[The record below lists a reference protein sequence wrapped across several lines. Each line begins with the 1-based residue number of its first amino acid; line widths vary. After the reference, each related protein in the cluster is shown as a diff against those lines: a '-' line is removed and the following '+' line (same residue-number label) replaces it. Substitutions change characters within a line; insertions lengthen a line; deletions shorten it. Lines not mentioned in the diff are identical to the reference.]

1 MTSFAAEPK
10 FWSDAKKSQITV
22 TQAAVFHRP
31 AYAVAL
37 AQQLLHPGPLDQ
49 GLRSGVFLSGIRRI
63 GKTTFI
69 RQDFVPALL
78 DLGAL
83 VLYVDLWM
91 DRSRPPMALLQEAVR
106 AAASELE
113 QPASALMQKLRR
125 VKGVNFGAAGI
136 SLGVQLDGLGTP
148 AGATLADVFV
158 ELVRKAQ
165 GDVVLVID
173 EVQQAVA
180 SQDGQDMLFALKAA
194 RDKVNTATDLPG
206 RLLIVGTGS
215 HKSLVTDMATR
226 RSQAFAG
233 AHTASFEPL
242 GTDYVEWFLKRVEA
256 AGLAVPSAQAAFAG
270 FRDMG
275 SRPEELTKAVRQF
288 QDEVAAGRGAH
299 ADTAFATIC
308 ATLATAAAELE
319 IQAIEDAGELATLV
333 FSRIAAGQVRGLY
346 AAETLA
352 SFSESLGREMG
363 ANDMTPA
370 IDKLVA
376 ANLII
381 RKGHGSFDI
390 ADPFV
395 KQVWLRHRQLHQS
408 LMDDAAQPGDRK

>member
-1 MTSFAAEPK
+1 MTEEL
-10 FWSDAKKSQITV
+10 
-22 TQAAVFHRP
+22 VFHRP
-31 AYAVAL
+31 SYAQAL
-37 AQQLLHPGPLDQ
+37 AQQLLKPGPLDQ

-78 DLGAL
+78 DHGAL
-83 VLYVDLWM
+83 VLYVDLWT
-91 DRSRPPMALLQEAVR
+91 DRSRPPMALMQEAVR

-113 QPASALMQKLRR
+113 QPASTLLQKLRR

-136 SLGVQLDGLGTP
+136 SSGVQLDGLGTP
-148 AGATLADVFV
+148 DGVTLAEVFV
-158 ELVRKAQ
+158 ELARKAQ

-173 EVQQAVA
+173 EVQQAMA

-194 RDKVNTATDLPG
+194 RDRVNTATDLPG

-242 GTDYVEWFLKRVEA
+242 GKDYVEWFLNRVAA
-256 AGLAVPSAQAAFAG
+256 AGLAVPSLQAAFSG

-288 QDEVAAGRGAH
+288 QDEVAAGRGAD

-308 ATLATAAAELE
+308 ATLATAAAELDL
-319 IQAIEDAGELATLV
+319 QSIEDAGELAVLA
-333 FSRIAAGQVRGLY
+333 FSRIAAGQGRGLY
-346 AAETLA
+346 AADTLT
-352 SFSESLGREMG
+352 SFSESLGREIS

-376 ANLII
+376 ANLIV
-381 RKGHGSFDI
+381 RKGHGNFDI

-395 KQVWLRHRQLHQS
+395 KQVWLRHAQMRQTLIRASGSQGTEATR
-408 LMDDAAQPGDRK
+408 DA

>member
-1 MTSFAAEPK
+1 M
-10 FWSDAKKSQITV
+10 

-31 AYAVAL
+31 AYAQAL
-37 AQQLLHPGPLDQ
+37 AQQLLRPGPLDQ

-69 RQDFVPALL
+69 RQDLVPALL

-113 QPASALMQKLRR
+113 QPTSALLQTLRR

-136 SLGVQLDGLGTP
+136 SPGFQLDGLGTP
-148 AGATLADVFV
+148 AGATLAEVFV
-158 ELVRKAQ
+158 EFVRKAQ

-242 GTDYVEWFLKRVEA
+242 GSDYVEWFLNRVEA
-256 AGLAVPSAQAAFAG
+256 AGLAVPSARAAFAG

-308 ATLATAAAELE
+308 ATLVTAAAELD

-352 SFSESLGREMG
+352 SFSASLGREIA

-408 LMDDAAQPGDRK
+408 LMDDAAQSGDRG

>member
-1 MTSFAAEPK
+1 MTTE
-10 FWSDAKKSQITV
+10 V
-22 TQAAVFHRP
+22 VFHRP
-31 AYAVAL
+31 NYARAL
-37 AQQLLHPGPLDQ
+37 AQQLLQPGPLDQ

-78 DLGAL
+78 DHGAL
-83 VLYVDLWM
+83 VLYVDLWT

-106 AAASELE
+106 TATAELE
-113 QPASALMQKLRR
+113 QPASKLVQKLRR
-125 VKGVNFGAAGI
+125 VKGVSFGAAGI
-136 SLGVQLDGLGTP
+136 SLGIQLDGLGTP
-148 AGATLADVFV
+148 TGATLADVFV
-158 ELVRKAQ
+158 ELVRKSE

-173 EVQQAVA
+173 EVQQAMA

-194 RDKVNTATDLPG
+194 RDRVNTATDLPG

-242 GTDYVEWFLKRVEA
+242 GKDYVEWFLDRVKA
-256 AGLAVPSAQAAFAG
+256 AGLAVPSIQAAFAG

-275 SRPEELTKAVRQF
+275 SRPEELAKAVRQF
-288 QDEVAAGRGAH
+288 QDEIAAGRGVD
-299 ADTAFATIC
+299 ADRAFATIC
-308 ATLATAAAELE
+308 ATLATAAAELD
-319 IQAIEDAGELATLV
+319 IQSIEEAGELAVLA
-333 FSRIAAGQVRGLY
+333 FSRIAAGQARGLY
-346 AAETLA
+346 AADTLA
-352 SFSESLGREMG
+352 SFSESLGREIT

-376 ANLII
+376 ANLIV
-381 RKGHGSFDI
+381 RKGHGNFEI

-395 KQVWLRHRQLHQS
+395 KQVWLGHVQMRQS
-408 LMDDAAQPGDRK
+408 LARSGR

>member
-1 MTSFAAEPK
+1 MTEEL
-10 FWSDAKKSQITV
+10 
-22 TQAAVFHRP
+22 VFHRP
-31 AYAVAL
+31 SYAQAL
-37 AQQLLHPGPLDQ
+37 AQQLLKPGPLDQ

-78 DLGAL
+78 DHGAL
-83 VLYVDLWM
+83 VLYVDLWT
-91 DRSRPPMALLQEAVR
+91 DRSRPPMALMQEAVR

-113 QPASALMQKLRR
+113 QPTSTLLQKLRR

-136 SLGVQLDGLGTP
+136 SSGVQLDGLGTP
-148 AGATLADVFV
+148 DGVTLAEVFV
-158 ELVRKAQ
+158 ELARKAQ

-173 EVQQAVA
+173 EVQQAMA

-242 GTDYVEWFLKRVEA
+242 GKDYVEWFLNRVAA
-256 AGLAVPSAQAAFAG
+256 AGLAVPSLQAAFSG

-288 QDEVAAGRGAH
+288 QDEVAAGRGAD

-308 ATLATAAAELE
+308 ATLATAAAELDL
-319 IQAIEDAGELATLV
+319 QSIEDAGELAVLA
-333 FSRIAAGQVRGLY
+333 FSRIAAGQGRGLY
-346 AAETLA
+346 AADTLT
-352 SFSESLGREMG
+352 SFSESLGREIS

-376 ANLII
+376 ANLIV
-381 RKGHGSFDI
+381 RKGHGNFDI

-395 KQVWLRHRQLHQS
+395 KQVWLRHAQMRQTLIRASGSQGTEATR
-408 LMDDAAQPGDRK
+408 DA